1 MPPVS
6 GRIAWVR
13 SLQQRIDAPM
23 DILKQ
28 KRCVIEHRNA
38 QMSVKYY
45 NFLSEMFLHTEM
57 QLHKGW
63 YDYVDEVRSRLANR
77 VLRKNLRTNWLEV
90 NFHESI
96 YRLIREGECMLRM
109 QLEIPN
115 LAEVMVFCKE
125 KVMESYE
132 TMRQLVDENNRLRL
146 SIDMFLLNISRP
158 LLRQLELAFKPGLS
172 TVSWTSD
179 HLEDYFESVRAVLED
194 VRVFIKQT
202 TDIKAERI
210 ENVFESILELELIH
224 IPSDPISADEF
235 LRLNVDHRRE
245 VGMWRI
251 IQIIGADV
259 ASANQPHFIFR

>member
-1 MPPVS
+1 MPPAS

-23 DILKQ
+23 DILKE
-28 KRCVIEHRNA
+28 KRCVIEHRSA
-38 QMSVKYY
+38 QLSVKYY
-45 NFLSEMFLHTEM
+45 NYLSELFLHTEM

-90 NFHESI
+90 NFDPSI
-96 YRLIREGECMLRM
+96 YRLIREGECMLCMR
-109 QLEIPN
+109 LDIPY

-132 TMRQLVDENNRLRL
+132 TMRQLVDENNKLRM

-179 HLEDYFESVRAVLED
+179 HLEDYFGSVRTVLAD

-210 ENVFESILELELIH
+210 ENVFESILELELIY

-235 LRLNVDHRRE
+235 LRLNVEHRQE
-245 VGMWRI
+245 VGKLEI
-251 IQIIGADV
+251 IPMNV
-259 ASANQPHFIFR
+259 CECVFCNRPHFIIR